1 MNFVALVVSV
11 VIIVLYKTRNKGVD
25 SAYAKDVI
33 CGMQVEK
40 ATAAATFEHEGE
52 MYYFCAPGC
61 MESFKSSVSA

>member
-1 MNFVALVVSV
+1 MNLVALIVLV
-11 VIIVLYKTRNKGVD
+11 VIIVLYKTRNKGID

-40 ATAAATFEHEGE
+40 ATAAATFEYQNE

-61 MESFKSSVSA
+61 MESFKSSVSV